1 MKRLYALLLAVLMM
15 FSLTA
20 CSTANEDSG
29 SVSAPP
35 LVSTTGESLTS
46 SNDNSVD
53 DSSSITS
60 QTASTD
66 ASITES
72 SSNTSSSTSESGQ
85 LEQSANTSQ
94 SSSIPQSSLPPQT
107 QSEPESPKVLVAY
120 FPATNT
126 TKGVASRIADALNA
140 DLYEITPAIPYT
152 SADLNYN
159 DSSSRSSI
167 EMNDPNSRPAISGSI
182 NNMEKY
188 DIVFIGYPIWWGEAP
203 RILNT
208 FVESYSFSGKT
219 VVPFCTSASS
229 GVGSSARNLEHL
241 SSGGQWLSGTR
252 LNGNASSSD
261 IVRWINDLGLDITA

>member
-29 SVSAPP
+29 SVSTPP
-35 LVSTTGESLTS
+35 LALTSDESLTS
-46 SNDNSVD
+46 SDHNSVD
-53 DSSSITS
+53 DSSNITS

-66 ASITES
+66 TSITES
-72 SSNTSSSTSESGQ
+72 SSNTSSSTSESAQ
-85 LEQSANTSQ
+85 PEQSTN
-94 SSSIPQSSLPPQT
+94 IPQSSLPPQI
-107 QSEPESPKVLVAY
+107 QPEPESPKVLVAY
-120 FPATNT
+120 FSATNT
-126 TKGVASRIADALNA
+126 TKGVANHIADALNA
-140 DLYEITPAIPYT
+140 DLHEITPAIPYT

-159 DSSSRSSI
+159 NSSSRSSI
-167 EMNDPNSRPAISGSI
+167 EMNDPNSRPAISGSV
-182 NNMEKY
+182 NNMNQY

-229 GVGSSARNLEHL
+229 GVGSSARNLERL
-241 SSGGQWLSGTR
+241 SSGAQWLSGTR
-252 LNGNASSSD
+252 LNGSASRND
-261 IVRWINDLGLDITA
+261 IVRWINGLGLDITAE